1 MLFISPFQYNEHHK
15 VYGYRIVKED
25 FMSEELEKYFSTGEF
40 ANLCRVKKQTLFHYD
55 EIGLLSPQ
63 IKKENGYRYYSYEQ
77 FEVFQVIALFK
88 EFGVPLKEIKV
99 LLKDKKPIN
108 MITLLKEKSLEIE
121 EKIKSLN
128 HLQAIIQTR
137 LQLAEHAL
145 KTDFSSI
152 SLQYLDEET
161 FMISENILEEAEQ
174 KYTTVIP
181 ELIHYTQL
189 HKLDRGYPIGA
200 MLAREQIQKKEFY
213 NYEHLYI
220 KIPEEIEKIH
230 CHTRPQ
236 GLYVVGYQKGAETEH
251 AYDRIIQFVREKGLK
266 IAEYAYEEYVID
278 EVMADGI
285 ENSIT
290 RIQLQ
295 IQSQ

>member
-1 MLFISPFQYNEHHK
+1 
-15 VYGYRIVKED
+15 
-25 FMSEELEKYFSTGEF
+25 MSEELEKYFTTGEF

-55 EIGLLSPQ
+55 EIGLLSPK
-63 IKKENGYRYYSYEQ
+63 IKKENGYRYYSYDQ
-77 FEVFQVIALFK
+77 FEVFQLIALFK
-88 EFGVPLKEIKV
+88 EFGVPLKEIRI
-99 LLKDKKPIN
+99 LLTDKKPRN
-108 MITLLKEKSLEIE
+108 MITLLKEKSFEIE
-121 EKIKSLN
+121 EKIKNLN

-152 SLQYLDEET
+152 SLQSLDEEK
-161 FMISENILEEAEQ
+161 FMVSENILGEAEQ
-174 KYTTVIP
+174 KYTAVITD
-181 ELIHYTQL
+181 LIHYTQL

-200 MLAREQIQKKEFY
+200 ILARDQIQKKEFY
-213 NYEHLYI
+213 NYKHLYI
-220 KIPEEIEKIH
+220 KIPKGIEKVH
-230 CHTRPQ
+230 YHVRPQ
-236 GLYVVGYQKGAETEH
+236 GLYVVGYQKGDETEH
-251 AYDRIIQFVREKGLK
+251 AYNRIIKFVEEKGLK
-266 IAEYAYEEYVID
+266 IGEYAYEEYVID

>member
-1 MLFISPFQYNEHHK
+1 
-15 VYGYRIVKED
+15 
-25 FMSEELEKYFSTGEF
+25 MSEDLERYFTTGEF

-63 IKKENGYRYYSYEQ
+63 IKKENGYRYYSYQQ
-77 FEVFQVIALFK
+77 FEAFQVIALFK
-88 EFGVPLKEIKV
+88 ELGVPLKEIKI
-99 LLKDKKPIN
+99 LITDKKPLN
-108 MITLLKEKSLEIE
+108 MITRLKETSFEIE

-128 HLQAIIQTR
+128 HLQAIVQTR
-137 LQLAEHAL
+137 LQLAEDAL

-152 SLQYLDEET
+152 SLQYLDEEI
-161 FMISENILEEAEQ
+161 FMISDNILEEDEQ

-200 MLAREQIQKKEFY
+200 MLAREQIQKKEFH
-213 NYEHLYI
+213 NYEHMYI

-230 CHTRPQ
+230 CHTRPE
-236 GLYVVGYQKGAETEH
+236 GLYAVGYQKGVETEH
-251 AYDRIIQFVREKGLK
+251 AYNRIIQFAEEKGLK
-266 IAEYAYEEYVID
+266 IGEYAYEEYVID

-285 ENSIT
+285 ENSVT
-290 RIQLQ
+290 RIQIQ
-295 IQSQ
+295 I

>member
-1 MLFISPFQYNEHHK
+1 
-15 VYGYRIVKED
+15 
-25 FMSEELEKYFSTGEF
+25 MSEELEKYFTTGEF

-55 EIGLLSPQ
+55 EIGLLSPK

-88 EFGVPLKEIKV
+88 EFGVPLKEIKT
-99 LLKDKKPIN
+99 LLTDKKPRN
-108 MITLLKEKSLEIE
+108 MITLLKEKSFEIE
-121 EKIKSLN
+121 EKIRSLN

-137 LQLAEHAL
+137 LQLAEHTL

-152 SLQYLDEET
+152 SLQPLDEET

-174 KYTTVIP
+174 KYTTIIP
-181 ELIHYTQL
+181 ELIHYIQL

-200 MLAREQIQKKEFY
+200 LLAREQIQKKEFY
-213 NYEHLYI
+213 NYKHLYV
-220 KIPEEIEKIH
+220 KIPERIENVH
-230 CHTRPQ
+230 YHVRPQ

-251 AYDRIIQFVREKGLK
+251 AYNRIIQFVEEKGLK
-266 IAEYAYEEYVID
+266 IGEYAYEEYVID
-278 EVMADGI
+278 EVLADGI

-295 IQSQ
+295 IQSY

>member
-1 MLFISPFQYNEHHK
+1 
-15 VYGYRIVKED
+15 
-25 FMSEELEKYFSTGEF
+25 MSEELERYFTTGEF

-63 IKKENGYRYYSYEQ
+63 IKKENGYRYYLYEQ

-88 EFGVPLKEIKV
+88 EFGVPLKEIKT
-99 LLKDKKPIN
+99 LLTDKNPRN
-108 MITLLKEKSLEIE
+108 MITLLKEKAFEIE
-121 EKIKSLN
+121 EKIKHLN

-137 LQLAEHAL
+137 LQLTEHAL
-145 KTDFSSI
+145 RTDFSSI
-152 SLQYLDEET
+152 SVQHLEEET
-161 FMISENILEEAEQ
+161 FMISENILEEADQ

-200 MLAREQIQKKEFY
+200 MLAREQIQKHEFN
-213 NYEHLYI
+213 NYKHLYV
-220 KIPEEIEKIH
+220 KIPEARGKVH
-230 CHTRPQ
+230 CHIRPQ
-236 GLYVVGYQKGAETEH
+236 GLYVVGYQRGDESDHT
-251 AYDRIIQFVREKGLK
+251 YNRIIRFVEEQGLK
-266 IAEYAYEEYVID
+266 IGKYAYEEYMID

-285 ENSIT
+285 ENSVT

-295 IQSQ
+295 VR

>member
-1 MLFISPFQYNEHHK
+1 M
-15 VYGYRIVKED
+15 R
-25 FMSEELEKYFSTGEF
+25 EELEKYFTTGEF

-63 IKKENGYRYYSYEQ
+63 IKRENGYRYYSYEQ

-174 KYTTVIP
+174 QYTTVIP

-200 MLAREQIQKKEFY
+200 MLAREQIQKRVLQLRTFVY
-213 NYEHLYI
+213 QN
-220 KIPEEIEKIH
+220 PRRDRKIH

-266 IAEYAYEEYVID
+266 IGEYAYEEYVID

>member
-25 FMSEELEKYFSTGEF
+25 FMSEELEKYFTTGQF

-55 EIGLLSPQ
+55 EIGLLSPK
-63 IKKENGYRYYSYEQ
+63 IKKENGYRYYSYDQ
-77 FEVFQVIALFK
+77 FEVFQLIALFK
-88 EFGVPLKEIKV
+88 EFGVPLKEIRI
-99 LLKDKKPIN
+99 LLTDKKPRN
-108 MITLLKEKSLEIE
+108 MITLLKEKSFEIE
-121 EKIKSLN
+121 EKINNLN

-152 SLQYLDEET
+152 SLQSLDEEK
-161 FMISENILEEAEQ
+161 FMVSENILGEAEQ
-174 KYTTVIP
+174 KYTAVIP
-181 ELIHYTQL
+181 DLIHYTQL

-200 MLAREQIQKKEFY
+200 ILARDQIQKKEFY
-213 NYEHLYI
+213 NYKHLYI
-220 KIPEEIEKIH
+220 KIPKGIENVH
-230 CHTRPQ
+230 YHVRPQ
-236 GLYVVGYQKGAETEH
+236 GLYVVGYQKGDETEH
-251 AYDRIIQFVREKGLK
+251 AYNRIIQFVEEKGLK
-266 IAEYAYEEYVID
+266 IGEYAYEEYVID
-278 EVMADGI
+278 EIMADGI

-295 IQSQ
+295 IQS

>member
-1 MLFISPFQYNEHHK
+1 MN
-15 VYGYRIVKED
+15 
-25 FMSEELEKYFSTGEF
+25 EELGKYFTTGEF

-55 EIGLLSPQ
+55 EIGLLSPK

-88 EFGVPLKEIKV
+88 EFGVPLKEIKT
-99 LLKDKKPIN
+99 LLTDKKSRN
-108 MITLLKEKSLEIE
+108 MITLLKEKSFEIE
-121 EKIKSLN
+121 EKIRSLN

-145 KTDFSSI
+145 RADFSSI
-152 SLQYLDEET
+152 SFQYLDEEK
-161 FMISENILEEAEQ
+161 FMISQSMLDEAEQ

-181 ELIHYTQL
+181 DLIHYIQL

-200 MLAREQIQKKEFY
+200 LLAKEQIQKNEFY
-213 NYEHLYI
+213 NYKHMYV
-220 KIPEEIEKIH
+220 KIPEGIEEVDY
-230 CHTRPQ
+230 HTRPQ
-236 GLYVVGYQKGAETEH
+236 GLYVVGYQKGDETEH
-251 AYDRIIQFVREKGLK
+251 AYNRIIQFVREKGLK
-266 IAEYAYEEYVID
+266 IGEYAYEEYVID

-295 IQSQ
+295 IQSY